1 MAPFNDIVMSFDA
14 QMGYFL
20 LWLISKVINV
30 NADFIIYSNSLLI
43 LGLISANLIRENA
56 NNWQL
61 IKFRLFSSSNSTVT

>member
-30 NADFIIYSNSLLI
+30 NADFVIYSNSLLI